1 TVSVTLSASVKASLT
16 LADYAHASAT
26 VEAKASST
34 TRTTSSHTTPTVTGL
49 SAGSLAV
56 SFWTDK
62 STTTSAWSPPPSVTK
77 RSDVYGTS
85 GGAVSALLADSGSP
99 VSGTYGG
106 LTATTN
112 ATSGSA
118 AQWTI
123 GLSND

>member
-1 TVSVTLSASVKASLT
+1 
-16 LADYAHASAT
+16 
-26 VEAKASST
+26 
-34 TRTTSSHTTPTVTGL
+34 VTGL

-62 STTTSAWSPPPSVTK
+62 STTTTAWTAPPAVTK
-77 RSDVYGTS
+77 RTDAYGS
-85 GGAVSALLADSGSP
+85 GGGAVSALLADSGSA
-99 VSGTYGG
+99 VTGSYGG
-106 LTATTN
+106 QTATTN